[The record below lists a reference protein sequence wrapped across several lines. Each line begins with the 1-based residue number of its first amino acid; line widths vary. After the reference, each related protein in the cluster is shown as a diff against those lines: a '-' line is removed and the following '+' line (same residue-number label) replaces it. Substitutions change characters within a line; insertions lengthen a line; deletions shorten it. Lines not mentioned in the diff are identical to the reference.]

1 MTLRSLL
8 FAAVCAAPVAA
19 QAGSVS
25 VHDVGLTLD
34 GGMLTVIYG
43 QSCGPF
49 SCLPF
54 QAGPVGRGQLRIA
67 TVHGAPQQL
76 FVLAVSLASIGM
88 PCQPFPGFGNA
99 LILGQPHT
107 LAIGVLGAPAAGTVC
122 LQGRA
127 DYPLLLPP
135 NAPVGVPFE
144 LQALAWSASRQQ
156 PAFTIALRATIQ

>member
-1 MTLRSLL
+1 MFLRCLL
-8 FAAVCAAPVAA
+8 LSTAIAAPVAA
-19 QAGSVS
+19 QAGSLA

-49 SCLPF
+49 SCQPF

-76 FVLAVSLASIGM
+76 YVLAVSLASIAM
-88 PCQPFPGFGNA
+88 PCQLFPGVGNA
-99 LILGQPHT
+99 LVLGQPNT
-107 LAIGVLGAPAAGTVC
+107 LAIGVLGPSVPGTVC

-135 NAPVGVPFE
+135 QAPVGVPFE
-144 LQALAWSASRQQ
+144 LQALAWSASHQQ
-156 PAFTIALRATIQ
+156 PAFTIALSATIQ